1 MTSLKLLMLLVSLSL
16 SGTILFGIWT
26 LFRRILSRKISHRMY
41 YYLLLIVLL
50 RLILPISPEQSLIGK
65 SFSIIESST
74 IYTTF
79 FGPKDRKN
87 PAVIVGD
94 NVVIGDNVVMG
105 SKGKNIAPYILY
117 IWLVIGF
124 GFLIQKITKYQ
135 SFVKYIKA
143 DWHPVDDPLM
153 LDTLSTL
160 CEEKGIYRPVELYTS
175 ALISSP
181 LLLGIKKSYIILP
194 RVQLTEVQLYHILAH
209 ELTHSKNKDLF
220 YKWFMQLIICIHW
233 FNPAMYFIAKT
244 LNQECE
250 YACDE
255 GTTGH
260 YTKEQQFYYGT
271 TLIEMAKMPNK
282 YNEKVA
288 SVTLYENTYEIKK
301 RLDVLLATQKNP
313 HFKRLTSVFS
323 AMILVF
329 SAIVL
334 GAYTV
339 PKKTITTDK
348 PIESSSTNESSV
360 DVDSS
365 KSKPLGRP
373 FS

>member
-1 MTSLKLLMLLVSLSL
+1 MTSVKLLMLLVSLSL

-26 LFRRILSRKISHRMY
+26 LFRRILSKKVSHRVY

-50 RLILPISPEQSLIGK
+50 RLILPISLEQSIIGK
-65 SFSIIESST
+65 SFSTFESSN

-105 SKGKNIAPYILY
+105 SKDKNIAPYILS
-117 IWLVIGF
+117 IWLVISF

-135 SFVKYIKA
+135 SFSKYIKA
-143 DWHPVDDPLM
+143 DWHPVDDPLI
-153 LDTLSTL
+153 LDTLSTI
-160 CEEKGIYRPVELYTS
+160 CEEKKIHTTVELYTS

-181 LLLGIKKSYIILP
+181 LLLGIKKSYIVLP
-194 RVQLTEVQLYHILAH
+194 RVSLTEVQLYHILSH
-209 ELTHSKNKDLF
+209 ELTHYKNKDLI
-220 YKWFMQLIICIHW
+220 YKWFMQLILCVHW
-233 FNPAMYFIAKT
+233 FNPAVYFIAKA

-255 GTTGH
+255 STTYH
-260 YTKEQQFYYGT
+260 YTKEQQFDYGT

-282 YNEKVA
+282 YNERVA
-288 SVTLYENTYEIKK
+288 SVTLYENTNEIKK
-301 RLDVLLATQKNP
+301 RLDVLINTHNNQHL
-313 HFKRLTSVFS
+313 KRLTSVFS
-323 AMILVF
+323 AMILIF
-329 SAIVL
+329 SAIIL

-339 PKKTITTDK
+339 PQKTVPIDK
-348 PIESSSTNESSV
+348 PTDAPSTSESLDEV
-360 DVDSS
+360 DAT
-365 KSKPLGRP
+365 KKPLGRP